1 MSNMTQHAPDPQE
14 VSSVRELEIPGGFMT
29 TRNAAK
35 FLGTSS
41 GYLYGK
47 LYLEYHR
54 IIPYARMAGRLF
66 WAVNDLK
73 DYKRTHD
80 RLGEISTDPALR
92 QAASQRAH
100 TAAASRKRTVTN
112 APEVVA

>member
-1 MSNMTQHAPDPQE
+1 MHTKAPDPKE

-47 LYLEYHR
+47 LFKEYGSIR
-54 IIPYARMAGRLF
+54 PYAIMAGRLF
-66 WAVNDLK
+66 WSVNDLR

-80 RLGEISTDPALR
+80 RLGEVSTDPELR
-92 QAASQRAH
+92 QAASSRSRN
-100 TAAASRKRTVTN
+100 AAARRRAAAEVDD
-112 APEVVA
+112 VVA